1 MSHLE
6 NEVRVV
12 QERRSKLSDEIKA
25 ETAQAVGD
33 RRKQLAAEEDAA
45 SQRMQARQKELDTL
59 QGELVTCRREKNQLE
74 GDVAGLT
81 SQRDGL
87 RASVD
92 ELAHAQQRAKQALDD
107 LESRQLQAGS
117 RVQYLQNEIKPLS
130 EKIPILQVELDGLEQ
145 QKLMLQQNNATLSSQ
160 YETRKAKIEHDLNDL
175 LVKQQ
180 QLELNQA
187 GMLQQFDQV
196 ATDLAVRTKALD
208 EREEILKRR
217 EVKATQSERMIAR
230 NASLLKL

>member
-25 ETAQAVGD
+25 ETASLVGD
-33 RRKQLAAEEDAA
+33 RRKQLVAEDDAA
-45 SQRMQARQKELDTL
+45 NQRLQARQKELDL
-59 QGELVTCRREKNQLE
+59 IQDELIARRREKNQLE

-81 SQRDGL
+81 SQRDSL

-92 ELAHAQQRAKQALDD
+92 ELTRLQQRVKQVLDD
-107 LESRQLQAGS
+107 LGSRQLQAES
-117 RVQYLQNEIKPLS
+117 RIQYLQNETRPLS
-130 EKIPILQVELDGLEQ
+130 EKIPILQAELDELEQ

-196 ATDLAVRTKALD
+196 AADLAVRTKALD

-217 EVKATQSERMIAR
+217 EVKATQSERMISR
-230 NASLLKL
+230 NAGLLKL